1 MALEAMLVLV
11 YRNSNE
17 TLVKT
22 MESADI
28 YLEIGQKKVIAV
40 AVEWPGWCRISKEEG
55 LAVQAL
61 LDYAPRYAKIPQ
73 TAGLSFQIPESV
85 SAVNVVDRLEGNA
98 TTDFGAPDKPLPHD
112 WDPIGNQE
120 LQRIELLLDACWI
133 TFDEAVKNGTGT
145 ELRKGPRGG
154 GRELAQIIDH
164 VVGAEES
171 YLKTLGWTLKAVK
184 DETIDQRKAR
194 VRTEVLRGLEA
205 AAGGQ
210 LPREGPRG
218 GKRWSPR
225 FFVRRLAWH
234 VVDHTWEIEDRIIN

>member
-1 MALEAMLVLV
+1 MF
-11 YRNSNE
+11 YTYGSNLHGQRAKK

-22 MESADI
+22 MESTDI
-28 YLEIGQKKVIAV
+28 YLEIGQKKAIAV
-40 AVEWPGWCRISKEEG
+40 AVEWPGWCRIGKEEG
-55 LAVQAL
+55 LAVQTL
-61 LDYAPRYAKIPQ
+61 LDCAPRYAKIPQ
-73 TAGLSFQIPESV
+73 VACLPFQIPEST
-85 SAVNVVDRLEGNA
+85 AALNIVNHLEGNA
-98 TTDFGAPDKPLPHD
+98 TTNFGAPDIPLPHD
-112 WDPIGNQE
+112 WDPIGDQE
-120 LQRIELLLDACWI
+120 LQRIQLLLDACWT
-133 TFDEAVKNGTGT
+133 TFDEAVKNGAGK

-154 GRELAQIIDH
+154 GRELTQIVDH

-218 GKRWSPR
+218 GKRWPPR